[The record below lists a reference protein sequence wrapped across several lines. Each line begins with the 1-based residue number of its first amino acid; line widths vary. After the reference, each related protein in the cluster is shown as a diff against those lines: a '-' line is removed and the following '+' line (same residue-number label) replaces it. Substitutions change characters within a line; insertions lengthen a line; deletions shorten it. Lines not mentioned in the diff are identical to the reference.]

1 MDKKQ
6 LEDVIEPSIMESFNE
21 IQKQIDPLYKAKNSL
36 NILAV
41 AGQYEYIRSA
51 SSVGEIARKAFQQSG
66 LDFSSFENQS
76 TMIRCADL
84 GFQDT
89 AALQDMFFEARKG
102 FSTYNSTLSTKD
114 RVIQSMGRTDSYK
127 DMMASFSQ
135 FRKSIEPLR
144 DSLNTVGK
152 ALSGSEFANLVRELQ
167 TSRVIPESTISEYA
181 GIIKQFES
189 LRNLESFKA
198 ISRLKNFPKD
208 SIWQQNH
215 SEVPEITESFIV
227 EAKKIDAS
235 ISDELSTVDDFNQLS
250 EDRRT
255 ILINLYRD
263 YYYPL
268 ILNSLVI
275 IMYLQDF
282 LEQKLDLTNN
292 TFIFVEKSKEK
303 LSYISNVYR
312 PNPSAIMD
320 NIVAGGALMLLAKIL
335 GFS

>member
-1 MDKKQ
+1 MNKKQ
-6 LEDVIEPSIMESFNE
+6 LEDIVESSAMINFDKIQRQLDPVSSIFRESDKTLKKLE
-21 IQKQIDPLYKAKNSL
+21 DLGPMKVLSQYKATQGLMEQYTKNFTL
-36 NILAV
+36 NAAYLNNDT
-41 AGQYEYIRSA
+41 IRTMRDLIDSI
-51 SSVGEIARKAFQQSG
+51 S
-66 LDFSSFENQS
+66 NQIS
-76 TMIRCADL
+76 T
-84 GFQDT
+84 
-89 AALQDMFFEARKG
+89 FEALK
-102 FSTYNSTLSTKD
+102 
-114 RVIQSMGRTDSYK
+114 
-127 DMMASFSQ
+127 
-135 FRKSIEPLR
+135 
-144 DSLNTVGK
+144 LNTSLQRTLETACLASKPPTQFVFPKGWD
-152 ALSGSEFANLVRELQ
+152 SGSEVSELNSVM
-167 TSRVIPESTISEYA
+167 SRITKSID
-181 GIIKQFES
+181 QFS
-189 LRNLESFKA
+189 VLESFKA
-198 ISRLKNFPKD
+198 LSRLENFPF
-208 SIWQQNH
+208 SGIAT
-215 SEVPEITESFIV
+215 TESENIPNL
-227 EAKKIDAS
+227 EENAS
-235 ISDELSTVDDFNQLS
+235 ATVLELDSKISDELSTVDDFNQLS

>member
-1 MDKKQ
+1 MNKKQ
-6 LEDVIEPSIMESFNE
+6 LEDIVESSAMINFDKIQRQLDPVSSIFRESDKTLKKLE
-21 IQKQIDPLYKAKNSL
+21 DLGPMKVLSQYKATQGLMEQYTKNFTL
-36 NILAV
+36 NDAYLNNDT
-41 AGQYEYIRSA
+41 IRTMRDLIDSI
-51 SSVGEIARKAFQQSG
+51 S
-66 LDFSSFENQS
+66 NQIS
-76 TMIRCADL
+76 T
-84 GFQDT
+84 
-89 AALQDMFFEARKG
+89 FEALK
-102 FSTYNSTLSTKD
+102 
-114 RVIQSMGRTDSYK
+114 
-127 DMMASFSQ
+127 
-135 FRKSIEPLR
+135 
-144 DSLNTVGK
+144 LNTSLQRTLETACLASKPPTQFVFPKGWD
-152 ALSGSEFANLVRELQ
+152 SGSEVSELNSVM
-167 TSRVIPESTISEYA
+167 SRITKSID
-181 GIIKQFES
+181 QFS
-189 LRNLESFKA
+189 VLESFKA
-198 ISRLKNFPKD
+198 LSRLENFPF
-208 SIWQQNH
+208 SGIAT
-215 SEVPEITESFIV
+215 TESENIPNL
-227 EAKKIDAS
+227 EENAS
-235 ISDELSTVDDFNQLS
+235 ATVLELDSKISDELSTVDDFNQLS

>member
-36 NILAV
+36 NMLAV
-41 AGQYEYIRSA
+41 ASQYEYIRST
-51 SSVGEIARKAFQQSG
+51 SSVGEIAIKAFQQSG

-76 TMIRCADL
+76 TMERCADL

-89 AALQDMFFEARKG
+89 ASLQDMFFEARKG
-102 FSTYNSTLSTKD
+102 LSTYNSTLSMKD
-114 RVIQSMGRTDSYK
+114 RVIQSMGGTDSYK

-152 ALSGSEFANLVRELQ
+152 AFNGSEFANLVRELQ

-208 SIWQQNH
+208 SIWQQDY

-227 EAKKIDAS
+227 EAKNIDAS
-235 ISDELSTVDDFNQLS
+235 ISDEISSVDDFNDLTEETQKSLKKAFSEYYDYFIVEFIVSLS
-250 EDRRT
+250 LLQESLDED
-255 ILINLYRD
+255 
-263 YYYPL
+263 
-268 ILNSLVI
+268 
-275 IMYLQDF
+275 
-282 LEQKLDLTNN
+282 LDLSSKSFVFVSSVERSMLFMSNYWNQNKAEIIRGLITNA
-292 TFIFVEKSKEK
+292 IFST
-303 LSYISNVYR
+303 LIW
-312 PNPSAIMD
+312 
-320 NIVAGGALMLLAKIL
+320 LLFTK
-335 GFS
+335 